1 MAVILRWRQTF
12 FIGNNTESWICQQ
25 DSHENFTYFEL
36 LINVLNTDL
45 YKHSHNPMI
54 PMYRK
59 FNDDASV
66 RFGYH
71 EKCSYFIYKGV
82 YRADLEASLWRHR
95 WRYPHEK
102 YFLYTLGRSFHIWGQ
117 IEAVFDISK
126 FSKWPPFW
134 GRDKLFTGSNTG
146 SWIYQ
151 QDRHERFRY
160 FLAFGRR
167 SSWNID
173 GDIAISNFDLLC
185 DLVTSSMTSWI
196 PYLCTRSLMIFCS
209 F

>member
-1 MAVILRWRQTF
+1 MVIILWYLCTGSLMMMPQF
-12 FIGNNTESWICQQ
+12 
-25 DSHENFTYFEL
+25 
-36 LINVLNTDL
+36 V
-45 YKHSHNPMI
+45 
-54 PMYRK
+54 
-59 FNDDASV
+59 
-66 RFGYH
+66 FGYH
-71 EKCSYFIYKGV
+71 EKCSYFMYKGV
-82 YRADLEASLWRHR
+82 YRADLQR
-95 WRYPHEK
+95 PPCDVTDDVIPVK
-102 YFLYTLGRSFHIWGQ
+102 NTFLYNLGRSFHIWGQ
-117 IEAVFDISK
+117 IEAVFDVSK

-151 QDRHERFRY
+151 QDSHERFRY

-196 PYLCTRSLMIFCS
+196 PYLCTRSLMMIFCS